1 MPKTTLSEEKNNL
14 EAERLRYFQSPLMKH
29 GTGKKPKA
37 EDEKPDDDSGDVSE
51 PPCEPD
57 GVNAQMKSDNDN
69 DKTIIID
76 D

>member
-1 MPKTTLSEEKNNL
+1 
-14 EAERLRYFQSPLMKH
+14 MKH

-37 EDEKPDDDSGDVSE
+37 EDDKPDDDSGDVSE

-57 GVNAQMKSDNDN
+57 SVNAQMKSDNDN